1 MSKEL
6 HFPGRPEG
14 SDSELGRLLRP
25 LYEAPAEGA
34 YWDDLQTRIMQRVRT
49 ATPDDMGAW
58 WGVLERWARVG
69 VAAAVVVAVI
79 SGALLLQH
87 QAREAR
93 LAYEAVLNQPPTYS
107 LRASSP
113 RDGAPPSDAILRYGL
128 P

>member
-1 MSKEL
+1 MSKNL
-6 HFPGRPEG
+6 HFPGRPQG
-14 SDSELGRLLRP
+14 SEPELGGMLRP

-34 YWDDLQTRIMQRVRT
+34 YWDDLQSRIMQRVRT
-49 ATPDDMGAW
+49 AAPDDMGAW
-58 WGVLERWARVG
+58 WDVLEHWARVG
-69 VAAAVVVAVI
+69 VAAAVVVAVL

-107 LRASSP
+107 LRAPSRS
-113 RDGAPPSDAILRYGL
+113 DGTPPSDAILRYGL